1 VLLGPGT
8 APTGESARDCQ
19 MSASLVVIGAAHKV
33 AALFANEFATAFCEA
48 LAADWTVKHRFFAR
62 LAGWVRRF
70 IRVAFTFFCAHPSSS
85 FNIGPRGNLRLI
97 AKDIFSEVIWLFSV
111 IASLLPRAIA
121 RTP

>member
-1 VLLGPGT
+1 
-8 APTGESARDCQ
+8 

-33 AALFANEFATAFCEA
+33 AALFANEFATAFCET

-85 FNIGPRGNLRLI
+85 FNIEPRGNLRLI

-111 IASLLPRAIA
+111 IASLFDGTTLIR
-121 RTP
+121 